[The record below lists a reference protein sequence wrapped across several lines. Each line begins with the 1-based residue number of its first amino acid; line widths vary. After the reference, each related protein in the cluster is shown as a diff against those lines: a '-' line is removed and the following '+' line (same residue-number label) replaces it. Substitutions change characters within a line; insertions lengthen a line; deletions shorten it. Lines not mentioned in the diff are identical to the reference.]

1 MSFMI
6 DVFEEE
12 SDEPLKISSIFG
24 SAKATQE
31 ADNIII
37 IQDQKLKK
45 EEKTYSNKYIQVIL
59 KLSLKSYSSL

>member
-1 MSFMI
+1 MI